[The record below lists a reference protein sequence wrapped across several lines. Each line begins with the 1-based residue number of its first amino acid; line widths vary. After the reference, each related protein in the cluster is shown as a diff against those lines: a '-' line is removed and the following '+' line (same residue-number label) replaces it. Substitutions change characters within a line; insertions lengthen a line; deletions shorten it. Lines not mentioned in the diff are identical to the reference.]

1 MHDADL
7 SDVKG
12 FLPDHEAKQL
22 FDWALDAAQLGPLL
36 EIGSYCGLSTLWL
49 ASAARQ
55 RGTVVFAIDHHRG
68 SEEHQPGEFFHDDT
82 LLDDSGRFDSLP
94 EFRRNLRKHKVEDVV
109 IPVITK
115 ANLLANYW
123 HTPLGLVFIDGGH
136 SLDAAL
142 ADYRGWAHHVAAG
155 GLLVIHDVFDH
166 VEAGGQAPRTIW
178 QLALDSGLFEAVGAC
193 DSLRALRRLP
203 A

>member
-12 FLPDHEAKQL
+12 FLPAHEAKQL
-22 FDWALDAAQLGPLL
+22 FDWALEAGRFGPLL

-49 ASAARQ
+49 ASAAKQ
-55 RGTVVFAIDHHRG
+55 RNTVVFAIDHHRG
-68 SEEHQPGEFFHDDT
+68 SEEHQPGEFFHDEA
-82 LLDDSGRFDSLP
+82 LLDDTGRFDSLP
-94 EFRRNLRKHKVEDVV
+94 EFRRNLRNHEVEDVV
-109 IPVITK
+109 IPVVSK
-115 ANLLANYW
+115 ASVLARYW
-123 HTPLGLVFIDGGH
+123 QTALGLVFIDGGH
-136 SLDAAL
+136 SLDVAL
-142 ADYRGWAHHVAAG
+142 ADYRGWAHHVTAG

-166 VEAGGQAPRTIW
+166 VDAGGQAPRTIW
-178 QLALDSGLFEAVGAC
+178 QLALNSGLFEAAGDC